1 MRKWWVLLAAVGLM
15 LVLAPPVLAQGG
27 GRGQVVFGRN
37 VTVAADEVVRGDL
50 VVFGGDV
57 TLERGS
63 RVQGDVLAV
72 GGSVRVDGEVDG
84 DAYALGGGVTLGST
98 ARVTGDV
105 FSSGRVTR
113 DPGATVLGQVVEGGR
128 ESARVRTIR
137 TIDVWPLTGAR
148 TVADQILR
156 AVLTFLGALGMAA
169 LGIVVVLLAPDPTRT
184 VAGVLVAS
192 PAPSLGLGL
201 LTLLAAVLVLP
212 FLVIICIGIPVAV
225 VGALALIV
233 AGVFGWVAVGLA
245 LGERLL
251 AALGQP
257 HSPVLAVA
265 IGLLVLAVLVSIPC
279 IGALVALFVGAWGLG
294 AVVLSR
300 FGTTPYPQWPQGPS
314 VAPPAPPVPPAPPEG
329 PAEPPAAEGQ

>member
-1 MRKWWVLLAAVGLM
+1 MRKWWVLLVAVGLM

-27 GRGQVVFGRN
+27 QGGRVVFGRN

-57 TLERGS
+57 TLEPGS

-72 GGSVRVDGEVDG
+72 GGSVRIDGEVDG
-84 DAYALGGGVTLGST
+84 DAYALGGGVFLGST

-105 FSSGRVTR
+105 FSSGRVAR

-128 ESARVRTIR
+128 ENARVRTIVR
-137 TIDVWPLTGAR
+137 PGSPFDVWPLNG
-148 TVADQILR
+148 IR
-156 AVLTFLGALGMAA
+156 AVANQLATALLTFLSALGMAA
-169 LGIVVVLLAPDPTRT
+169 LGIVVVLLAPDPTRM
-184 VAGVLVAS
+184 VAGALVAS
-192 PAPSLGLGL
+192 PAPSLGVGL

-212 FLVIICIGIPVAV
+212 LLVLTCIGIPVAV
-225 VGALALIV
+225 VAVLALIV
-233 AGVFGWVAVGLA
+233 AGVFGWVAAGLA

-251 AALGQP
+251 AALRQP
-257 HSPVLAVA
+257 HSPVVEVA

-279 IGALVALFVGAWGLG
+279 LGAVVALFVGAWGLG

-300 FGTTPYPQWPQGPS
+300 FGTTPYPQWPHGPS
-314 VAPPAPPVPPAPPEG
+314 VAPPAPPEG
-329 PAEPPAAEGQ
+329 PAEPRAPEGQ